1 MNIDEI
7 LSKIDDYNKRI
18 KFLIKR
24 RDELSGK
31 IESLKKREE
40 EIKNELKDE
49 FGILDIDSLE
59 QEIKKLEEEI
69 IEKTKKL
76 ELSIQN
82 IENELNRE
90 FRK

>member
-1 MNIDEI
+1 MDIDEI
-7 LSKIDDYNKRI
+7 LSKIDDYNKKI
-18 KFLIKR
+18 KFLIKK

-40 EIKNELKDE
+40 EIKKELKEE
-49 FGILDIDSLE
+49 FEIVDIDSLE

-76 ELSIQN
+76 EISIQN

-90 FRK
+90 FRE

>member
-1 MNIDEI
+1 MDIDEI
-7 LSKIDDYNKRI
+7 LSKIDDYNKKI
-18 KFLIKR
+18 KFLIKK

-40 EIKNELKDE
+40 EIKKELKEE
-49 FGILDIDSLE
+49 FEIVDIDSLE
-59 QEIKKLEEEI
+59 QEIKKLGEEI

-76 ELSIQN
+76 EISIQN

-90 FRK
+90 FRE